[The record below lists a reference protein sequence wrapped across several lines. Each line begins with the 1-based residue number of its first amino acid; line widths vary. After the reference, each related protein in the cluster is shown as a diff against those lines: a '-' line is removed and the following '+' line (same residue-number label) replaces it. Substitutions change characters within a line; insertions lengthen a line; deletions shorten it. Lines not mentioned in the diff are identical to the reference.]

1 MNPQRIRLRTAP
13 LIILAG
19 IMIGASLVAA
29 SPAAAAKAHASIF
42 IFCFGPG
49 QPQPSPGYPHS
60 CQAAVQG
67 QPAPTGTLKISAAT
81 YKGTLSTNTCSS
93 LSSCQFTYTPKGK
106 GSDYR
111 KDTITLIYS
120 GDSNYYSGRTSTK
133 ISVFASPPI
142 GLSLGCHDSVP
153 AGSTAF
159 CSLSIQTH
167 GPSQFGNVTLKVPTY
182 KGTVTP
188 TQCSTF
194 TSSCFVSYT
203 PKGRGYAT
211 RVDTI
216 TASYAGDLYN
226 SPAKVTEKIQVT
238 AAP

>member
-1 MNPQRIRLRTAP
+1 MHPQNLRRRTAP
-13 LIILAG
+13 LIVLAG
-19 IMIGASLVAA
+19 IMIAASIVAA

-49 QPQPSPGYPHS
+49 QPQPTPGYPHS

-142 GLSLGCHDSVP
+142 RLTLSCSDSVQTDQ
-153 AGSTAF
+153 TAF
-159 CSLSIQTH
+159 CNLSIQVN
-167 GPSQFGNVTLKVPTY
+167 GPNQFGQVTLNAPTY

-188 TQCSTF
+188 QGCNTF
-194 TSSCFVSYT
+194 NSSCFVSYI
-203 PKGRGYAT
+203 PKGRGYDT
-211 RVDTI
+211 RVDKI
-216 TASYAGDLYN
+216 TAAYAGDLYN
-226 SPAKVTEKIQVT
+226 SPAKVTETIRVT